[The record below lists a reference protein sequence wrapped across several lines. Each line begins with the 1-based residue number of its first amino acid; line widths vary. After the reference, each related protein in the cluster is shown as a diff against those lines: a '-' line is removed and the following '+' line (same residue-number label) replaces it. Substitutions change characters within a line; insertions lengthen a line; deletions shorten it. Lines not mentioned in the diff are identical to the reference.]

1 MTVNSNPC
9 NRVKTEIC
17 QNLQISMI
25 KNDDIFLIVTLQTV
39 EMEGYSN
46 NKNSPLKTKSVKLPV
61 LFSLSLEPLSVQ
73 GSCRVGW
80 SGGVPPLS
88 YS

>member
-1 MTVNSNPC
+1 MQQSQE
-9 NRVKTEIC
+9 R
-17 QNLQISMI
+17 NLSKFTNIYDK
-25 KNDDIFLIVTLQTV
+25 KNEDIFLIVTLQTV

-46 NKNSPLKTKSVKLPV
+46 NMISPLKTKSVKLPV

>member
-1 MTVNSNPC
+1 MQQSQE
-9 NRVKTEIC
+9 R
-17 QNLQISMI
+17 NLSKFTNIYDK
-25 KNDDIFLIVTLQTV
+25 KNEDIFLIVTLQTV

-46 NKNSPLKTKSVKLPV
+46 NMNSPLKRKIVELPV